1 MRPILPCAILLVGV
15 ATSVVIAVWVRSEQS
30 AASAFVGEISDGVP
44 IQRGRIDDFIERISK
59 ESYAETVANLNFH
72 EDYVL
77 RIDLGLYPGHSDTYL
92 TEICLAN
99 RRLARIYEH
108 LMKLPEAQR
117 SSEAMK
123 LFDKSLAEF
132 RDKANLILTRWE
144 QGNPPKSPNELFE
157 KGRSFDGYRWALAG
171 SQFLCIACCSLK
183 DCISCNDQMN
193 ALRDELKARVEA
205 NPKTLIGPYTET
217 DYLLTPSRFEVN
229 LARIV
234 FTRFFDVA
242 DMDAFMPSDMLATP
256 TPFFAW
262 NAHTN
267 QQDVTHQRR
276 GAPTDDSRILTTLS
290 LYAKWHRMGG
300 DRAERDKL
308 IDHCWA
314 SVIEHAGAQGITW
327 E

>member
-1 MRPILPCAILLVGV
+1 MRALVPCGILLVGV
-15 ATSVVIAVWVRSEQS
+15 ATSVVVAVWVRSEPP
-30 AASAFVGEISDGVP
+30 APPPFVGDVSGGVP

-77 RIDLGLYPGHSDTYL
+77 RTDQLHYPGHSDTYL

-108 LMKLPEAQR
+108 LMKLSESER
-117 SSEAMK
+117 GREAMM
-123 LFDKSLAEF
+123 LFDKSIADF

-144 QGNPPKSPNELFE
+144 EGNPPKDPQELFG
-157 KGRSFDGYRWALAG
+157 KDRSLKGYRWALAG
-171 SQFLCIACCSLK
+171 SQFLCVVGCSLK
-183 DCISCNDQMN
+183 DCISCYDRMN
-193 ALRDELKARVEA
+193 TLRDELKARVEA
-205 NPKTLIGPYTET
+205 DPKRLSGPYIEI

-242 DMDAFMPSDMLATP
+242 DMDAFMPTDMEATE

-267 QQDVTHQRR
+267 QQDFTHQRR
-276 GAPTDDSRILTTLS
+276 GVPTDDSRILTTFS

-300 DRAERDKL
+300 DRAERDKV
-308 IDHCWA
+308 IDRCWV
-314 SVIEHAGAQGITW
+314 SVIEHAGA
-327 E
+327 